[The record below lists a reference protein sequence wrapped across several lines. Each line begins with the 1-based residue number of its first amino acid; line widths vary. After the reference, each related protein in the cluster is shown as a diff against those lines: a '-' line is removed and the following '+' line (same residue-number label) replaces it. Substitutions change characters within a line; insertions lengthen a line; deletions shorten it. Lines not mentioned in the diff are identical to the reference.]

1 MHAFV
6 KQACLAVVMGAT
18 LAGMAFMVQAQDAS
32 LVSKD
37 DIPQKFDDVVP
48 GGQDFTRREVMVPMR
63 DGTKLFT
70 VIVVPKGVKDAPI
83 ILTRTPY
90 NAAERAGSAKATS
103 MATALP
109 HADAAFVEAKYIRV
123 YQDVRGKYGSEGKY
137 IMMYPPRGPLNPTKT
152 DETTD
157 SWDTIDW
164 LVKHVPESNGRVGM
178 IGSSYEG
185 ETIVM
190 ALLDPHPA
198 LKAAVPESPMVDTY
212 MGDDWFHY
220 GAFRQMMLGYVHMQT
235 MQKGAG
241 AVTPTDTYDKYE
253 EYLRAGSV
261 GDYIRSR
268 GLDKLP
274 FVARMM
280 AHPAYDDFWQGQDL
294 ARRLAAK
301 PSTVPTLWEQGLFDQ
316 EDMWGANHA
325 WLALKAAGHTAN
337 NWLVMGPWS
346 HSQVNGKGYA
356 VGAFKW
362 EGDTA
367 RQYNRQMVL
376 PFFEQYLRDGQPA
389 KLARVTIYNTGD
401 DRWESFQDW
410 PTACASGCG
419 THLKPLYLAKDA
431 GLTFNK
437 PGDAEAADTYVSDP
451 AKPVPFLPRPVLDP
465 FFGYGSDY
473 AGYIPWSSWL
483 VHDQRFV
490 DGRSDVL
497 SYETPVLTSAVRV
510 QGIPVADLRA
520 MTTGTDGD
528 FVVKLIDVF
537 PSSVPSDPSIGGYQM
552 AIAMDILRGRYR
564 ESFEHP
570 SAIPANTP
578 QTYKFE
584 LPNVNHVFQPGHRI
598 MVQVQSSLF
607 PLYDRNPQ
615 TYVPNIFNAKPADY
629 RAATISVLR
638 SDSQPSAVWLPV
650 VGRGA
655 NRVD

>member
-6 KQACLAVVMGAT
+6 KQASLAAFI
-18 LAGMAFMVQAQDAS
+18 GMALAATAPMAHAQDAS
-32 LVSKD
+32 LVARD
-37 DIPQKFDDVVP
+37 DIPKTFDDVIP
-48 GGQDFTRREVMVPMR
+48 GGQDFTRKEVMIPMR

-70 VIVVPKGVKDAPI
+70 VIIIPKGAKDAPM

-90 NAAERAGSAKATS
+90 NAGERAGNPKAMTIGD
-103 MATALP
+103 AVPL
-109 HADAAFVEAKYIRV
+109 ADAAFVEAGYIRV

-157 SWDTIDW
+157 GWDTIDW
-164 LVKHVPESNGRVGM
+164 LVKHIPESNGRVGM

-185 ETIVM
+185 ETVAM

-198 LKAAVPESPMVDTY
+198 LKAAVPESPMIDTY

-235 MQKGAG
+235 VQKGAG

-268 GLDKLP
+268 GLEKLP

-280 AHPAYDDFWQGQDL
+280 AHPAYDSFWQGQDL
-294 ARRLAAK
+294 ARLMAAK
-301 PSTVPTLWEQGLFDQ
+301 PSNVPTLWEQGLFDQ

-325 WLALKAAGHTAN
+325 WLALKAAGHAAN

-346 HSQVNGKGYA
+346 HSQVNGKGYN
-356 VGAFKW
+356 VGPFKW

-367 RQYNRQMVL
+367 RFYNRQMVL

-389 KLARVTIYNTGD
+389 KLARVNIYNTGD
-401 DRWESFQDW
+401 DRWDAFDDW
-410 PTACASGCG
+410 PTSCAKGCG
-419 THLKPLYLAKDA
+419 TALTPLYLSKGASLAFDKPADA
-431 GLTFNK
+431 Q
-437 PGDAEAADTYVSDP
+437 AADTYVSDP

-465 FFGYGSDY
+465 FFGYGTDF

-483 VHDQRFV
+483 LHDQRFV

-497 SYETPVLTSAVRV
+497 TYETPVLTSAVRV
-510 QGIPVADLRA
+510 QGTPKVDLRA

-537 PSSVPSDPSIGGYQM
+537 PPSVPSDPAMGGYQM

-570 SAIPANTP
+570 TAIPANTP
-578 QTYKFE
+578 QAYAFE
-584 LPNVNHVFQPGHRI
+584 LPNVNHVFKPGHRI
-598 MVQVQSSLF
+598 MVQVQSTLF

-615 TYVPNIFNAKPADY
+615 TFVPNIFNAKPGDY
-629 RAATISVLR
+629 QPATITVLR

-650 VGRGA
+650 VGKSTTP
-655 NRVD
+655 